1 MPRPKEV
8 AGGADMQVWVETY
21 AGHGGVEMPRRFR
34 LGGRKIEVIE
44 NLDQWYGVQCRYF
57 KVRGDDESVYIL
69 RFDEIRVV
77 WELIMF
83 QRPRRARSNSNTA
96 VHIIGGCPPSKRVRP
111 HCGKVTTSSS
121 GGVLPSGSCFRPLSS
136 LTSQREKTST

>member
-34 LGGRKIEVIE
+34 LGGREIEVIE
-44 NLDQWYGVQCRYF
+44 NLDQWYGIQCRYF

-69 RFDEIRVV
+69 RFDEIR
-77 WELIMF
+77 
-83 QRPRRARSNSNTA
+83 
-96 VHIIGGCPPSKRVRP
+96 
-111 HCGKVTTSSS
+111 
-121 GGVLPSGSCFRPLSS
+121 
-136 LTSQREKTST
+136 